1 MSKYDN
7 LKCLTSVLKS
17 NVSKKKRW
25 SNVDKKKKPNK
36 SYSLALV
43 HESH

>member
-25 SNVDKKKKPNK
+25 SNVDKKPNK